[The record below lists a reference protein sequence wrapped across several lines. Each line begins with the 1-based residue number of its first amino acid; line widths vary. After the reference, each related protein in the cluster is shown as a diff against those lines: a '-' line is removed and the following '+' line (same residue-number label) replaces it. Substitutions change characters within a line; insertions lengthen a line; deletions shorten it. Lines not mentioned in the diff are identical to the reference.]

1 LVRYQSWYR
10 TTELRVSRRYAQTV
24 DAELAQA
31 GRRERKKAA
40 TRAHISDTA
49 LRLFLDKGYENV
61 TVRDV
66 ASAADVSP
74 TTLLNHF
81 ATKEALVVDRES
93 EISAEL
99 VRTVADRGPGVGI
112 LDALRVYAHTRIEHA
127 AAATDPN
134 TKSFMALIVG
144 NRDLSEYWH
153 RMWMGHE
160 EVLAEA
166 IREQTGA
173 SPEDP
178 RTAVI
183 AHLVLGAIDFA
194 LRSADPRRTL
204 DAAFD
209 VIING
214 GSIE

>member
-1 LVRYQSWYR
+1 M
-10 TTELRVSRRYAQTV
+10 

-40 TRAHISDTA
+40 TRAHISATA
-49 LRLFLDKGYENV
+49 LKLFLEKGYENV

-66 ASAADVSP
+66 AAAADVSP

-81 ATKEALVVDRES
+81 ATKEALVVDRGS

-112 LDALRVYAHTRIEHA
+112 LDVLRVYAHNRIEQAVA
-127 AAATDPN
+127 AADPN
-134 TKSFMALIVG
+134 TQSFMALVVG

-153 RMWMGHE
+153 RTWMGHE
-160 EVLAEA
+160 DVLAEA
-166 IREQTGA
+166 IREQAGA
-173 SPEDP
+173 PPGDP
-178 RTAVI
+178 RPAVI

-194 LRSADPRRTL
+194 LRSADPRRIL

>member
-1 LVRYQSWYR
+1 
-10 TTELRVSRRYAQTV
+10 V

-40 TRAHISDTA
+40 TRAHISAIALELFTA
-49 LRLFLDKGYENV
+49 KGYENV

-81 ATKEALVVDRES
+81 ATKEALVVDRGS

-112 LDALRVYAHTRIEHA
+112 LDALRVYAHNRIEQA
-127 AAATDPN
+127 VAATDPN
-134 TKSFMALIVG
+134 TKSFMALVAT
-144 NRDLSEYWH
+144 NHDLSEYW
-153 RMWMGHE
+153 RRTWMGHE
-160 EVLAEA
+160 DVLGEA
-166 IREQTGA
+166 IREQAGV

-178 RTAVI
+178 RPAVI
-183 AHLVLGAIDFA
+183 AHLALGAIDFA

-209 VIING
+209 VIISG

>member
-1 LVRYQSWYR
+1 M
-10 TTELRVSRRYAQTV
+10 
-24 DAELAQA
+24 DAELALA

-49 LRLFLDKGYENV
+49 LKMFLEKGYENV

-93 EISAEL
+93 EISAQL
-99 VRTVADRGPGVGI
+99 VRTVAGRGPGVGI

-134 TKSFMALIVG
+134 TRSFMALVAG
-144 NRDLSEYWH
+144 NRDLAEYWH

-160 EVLAEA
+160 KVLAEA
-166 IREQTGA
+166 IREQTGV
-173 SPEDP
+173 PLEDP
-178 RTAVI
+178 RPAVI

-194 LRSADPRRTL
+194 LRSADSRKIL

>member
-1 LVRYQSWYR
+1 
-10 TTELRVSRRYAQTV
+10 V

-40 TRAHISDTA
+40 TRAHISATA
-49 LRLFLDKGYENV
+49 LTLFLEKGYENV

-81 ATKEALVVDRES
+81 ATKEALVVDRGS

-99 VRTVADRGPGVGI
+99 VRTVADRDPGVGI
-112 LDALRVYAHTRIEHA
+112 LDALRGYARTRIEQA
-127 AAATDPN
+127 VAATDPN
-134 TKSFMALIVG
+134 TKSFMALVLG

-153 RMWMGHE
+153 RTWMGHQ

-166 IREQTGA
+166 IREQA
-173 SPEDP
+173 NVSPEDP
-178 RTAVI
+178 RPAVI
-183 AHLVLGAIDFA
+183 AHLVLDAIDFA
-194 LRSADPRRTL
+194 LRAADPRRIL

-209 VIING
+209 VIGSG
-214 GSIE
+214 GSISESASRR